1 MTEPTTLEADYTLD
15 EVAEALRVSTR
26 WIRDR
31 IRAGKDGNGP
41 VVEHIRRGHMIRF
54 TGDQVEKLR
63 TLGVVEPVAG
73 EQVTTGRKKSA

>member
-1 MTEPTTLEADYTLD
+1 MTDPVTLNTDYTLE

-31 IRAGKDGNGP
+31 IRAGKEGKGP
-41 VVEHIRRGHMIRF
+41 IVEHIRRGHMIRF

-63 TLGVVEPVAG
+63 TLGVVQSVVG